1 MIQTNNQLHLS
12 SGSPSGDNTTQDLSV
27 VNPMSFGTPM
37 IEAEASVCNITISF
51 GT

>member
-1 MIQTNNQLHLS
+1 
-12 SGSPSGDNTTQDLSV
+12 

-51 GT
+51 GTWVLFSSILTTTLVSL